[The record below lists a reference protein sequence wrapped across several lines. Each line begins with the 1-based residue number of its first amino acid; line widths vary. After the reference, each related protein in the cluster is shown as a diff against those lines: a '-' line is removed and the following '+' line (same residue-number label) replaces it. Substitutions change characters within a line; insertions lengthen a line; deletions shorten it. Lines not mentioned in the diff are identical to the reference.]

1 MKRMVSFFL
10 ATVLLITCTVSLAGN
25 VSAKGLSQH
34 VQVTSYD
41 PNMDYTAAI
50 QQALEDGS
58 AYALQVGAIY
68 EQQRNLKIRD
78 LKLDLEETNYFQ
90 EYGTVQEILQAMEEA
105 SKPKYTQEELD
116 LLARV
121 IYAEVGCTWIP
132 DWVQQM
138 VGSVVL
144 NRVEDSRFP
153 DTVKGVITQP
163 GQYSTKYATVE
174 AANAIQA
181 TDSKN
186 GTYYYGICEDSVK
199 AAMMGQ
205 VEMPSNV
212 LYQANFSQGKGVWK
226 SVYFNSGWYAST
238 SYFCYG

>member
-144 NRVEDSRFP
+144 NRVASPYYP
-153 DTVKGVITQP
+153 DTIYDVIYQP
-163 GQYSTKYATVE
+163 GQYAPTWDGSIYKTPDARTIENARYLLENGSICPANVVGQNSIITGSGVYTSYQDPILGTTV
-174 AANAIQA
+174 
-181 TDSKN
+181 
-186 GTYYYGICEDSVK
+186 
-199 AAMMGQ
+199 
-205 VEMPSNV
+205 
-212 LYQANFSQGKGVWK
+212 
-226 SVYFNSGWYAST
+226 
-238 SYFCYG
+238 YFCYL